1 MSEKK
6 NQLIQLIL
14 PVFLIVVF
22 IFSINVGSY
31 RISLN
36 DIIKI
41 LFDGIGGS
49 PRTDDAFLVIW
60 RIRLPR
66 SIMALLAGF
75 GLAVCGSVM
84 QSVLDNPMAS
94 PFTLGISSGAGFG
107 AALAILYNISFIQGP
122 LFIVFNAFIFA
133 LITSIIVFSFS
144 SRYNASPETMV
155 LTGIGLA
162 YMFSALT
169 ILLEYFSSPEAV
181 YNLQFWIHGSLG
193 KATWSKIS
201 LIAILQLISIPVL
214 LLQALNLDI
223 MAYGEDQATSLGV
236 NVRNT
241 RLVSAG
247 LVSLVAAG
255 IVCFTGVIG
264 FVGLVSP
271 HIARILLGNKN
282 RQVMIFGGTIGA
294 LTLLLADLASSM
306 IMPPLILPI
315 GAITSLLGAPF
326 FLYLIQK
333 RRRFNGS

>member
-1 MSEKK
+1 M
-6 NQLIQLIL
+6 
-14 PVFLIVVF
+14 
-22 IFSINVGSY
+22 
-31 RISLN
+31 
-36 DIIKI
+36 
-41 LFDGIGGS
+41 
-49 PRTDDAFLVIW
+49 
-60 RIRLPR
+60 
-66 SIMALLAGF
+66 
-75 GLAVCGSVM
+75 
-84 QSVLDNPMAS
+84 
-94 PFTLGISSGAGFG
+94 
-107 AALAILYNISFIQGP
+107 
-122 LFIVFNAFIFA
+122 
-133 LITSIIVFSFS
+133 
-144 SRYNASPETMV
+144 
-155 LTGIGLA
+155 
-162 YMFSALT
+162 
-169 ILLEYFSSPEAV
+169 
-181 YNLQFWIHGSLG
+181 
-193 KATWSKIS
+193 
-201 LIAILQLISIPVL
+201 IAILQLISIPVL